1 VAGRVPIAAVVL
13 SSPTRSSLRLN
24 AYVSTEK
31 TGQAKGDR
39 FVAASGIN
47 GCIPEFAEKQMR
59 DNRKRWDKNG
69 ERIVEK
75 NGRKA
80 VEGVYVQAY
89 HVIQS
94 FARDGRGSLDP
105 DSSED
110 WEIAHENGIALARK
124 LAGKT
129 RLATVHTQVDG
140 KTGCVHNHIVIDS
153 VDRQTGRSFDSSN
166 VKHKLLAVTHD
177 SVLAEAGFEQV
188 NELTT
193 GAEKVEKSELRG
205 LAKHQQWEAGDK
217 TTHEPFSVAVLKHR
231 IQNALADTT
240 FTSWD
245 EFEDA
250 AEMHGVDAQ
259 QRGESG
265 RGISY
270 AMLRNHSNGDDYL
283 SVSRSDIRKA
293 STLGR
298 DFLMGAVEAAIARN
312 LATQQAQQSGQPAHQ
327 AASPVQ
333 AAAAIPQAKRVQ
345 AQSVTA
351 REPQEAS
358 TADQV
363 AGAES
368 PTLSAPMA
376 SVAEPD
382 TREHEESTLSPAP
395 VEDAR
400 KSSLDSRRAAQ
411 DELEEEVPT
420 QSSHH
425 VPSRPPAG
433 RVTLAPPVSR
443 SPTPV
448 ITGSP
453 YSSPLRRVRVKT
465 EKQQAIVDQ
474 AAAFDELAK
483 EPLARGER
491 LDESSVPKGIGPRF
505 LDTLGDRFDPVVLSE
520 LALRQ
525 IKKARAS
532 ALFDTAKA
540 AAERL
545 EELRLR
551 GERED
556 PTGWY
561 TSTEAVELKGRARI
575 YGVRQKAL
583 RDQIAAGVYEE
594 VSRLVQPT
602 IDTASDVTVDVSE
615 RDGPSL

>member
-1 VAGRVPIAAVVL
+1 VAGRAPIAAVVL

-31 TGQAKGDR
+31 SGQAKGDR

-69 ERIVEK
+69 ERVVEK
-75 NGRKA
+75 NGRDT

-94 FARDGRGSLDP
+94 FARDGLGALDP

-166 VKHKLLAVTHD
+166 VKHKVLATTHD
-177 SVLAEAGFEQV
+177 AVLAEAGFEQV
-188 NELTT
+188 NELSS

-205 LAKHQQWEAGDK
+205 LAKHQQWEAGDQ

-231 IQNALADTT
+231 IRTVLSEKT

-250 AEMHGVDAQ
+250 AGTHGVDAQ

-270 AMLRNHSNGDDYL
+270 AMLRNHANGDDYL
-283 SVSRSDIRKA
+283 SVSRSDVRKA
-293 STLGR
+293 SALGR
-298 DFLMGAVEAAIARN
+298 DFLMGAVEAAMARN
-312 LATQQAQQSGQPAHQ
+312 LAAQGAHLSGQPAKR
-327 AASPVQ
+327 AAKPGQ
-333 AAAAIPQAKRVQ
+333 AAAAIPPAKKVQ

-351 REPQEAS
+351 PEPQETS

-363 AGAES
+363 TGAES
-368 PTLSAPMA
+368 LTLSVPMA
-376 SVAEPD
+376 PLAEPD
-382 TREHEESTLSPAP
+382 TREHEDSTLSPAP

-411 DELEEEVPT
+411 DELEEDDPI

-425 VPSRPPAG
+425 ASSRPPAG
-433 RVTLAPPVSR
+433 RVTLPPPVSR

-448 ITGSP
+448 ITGTP
-453 YSSPLRRVRVKT
+453 YSSPLRRVRAKT
-465 EKQQAIVDQ
+465 EKHQALVDQ
-474 AAAFDELAK
+474 AALFDEQAN
-483 EPLARGER
+483 ETLARGER

-505 LDTLGDRFDPVVLSE
+505 LADFGDCFDPEVLNQ

-525 IKKARAS
+525 AKKARAS
-532 ALFDTAKA
+532 ALFDTAKEA
-540 AAERL
+540 SERL
-545 EELRLR
+545 NELQLR
-551 GERED
+551 DERDD

-561 TSTEAVELKGRARI
+561 FSAEAQEVSKRRTSETAR
-575 YGVRQKAL
+575 RKAL
-583 RDQIAAGVYEE
+583 LDQLAAGVYEDIRAVARQTPDP
-594 VSRLVQPT
+594 VSGVSL
-602 IDTASDVTVDVSE
+602 DVAE
-615 RDGPSL
+615 RDNPTL